1 MSLVFMSSMLVFIVH
16 AALPQM
22 LWQEWEWCD
31 GRHPQCD
38 TLEETSS
45 GKEASTEMKEENERK
60 KVTFC

>member
-1 MSLVFMSSMLVFIVH
+1 MSLVFMSSMLVFIAH

-45 GKEASTEMKEENERK
+45 GKEASTEMKEK
-60 KVTFC
+60 K